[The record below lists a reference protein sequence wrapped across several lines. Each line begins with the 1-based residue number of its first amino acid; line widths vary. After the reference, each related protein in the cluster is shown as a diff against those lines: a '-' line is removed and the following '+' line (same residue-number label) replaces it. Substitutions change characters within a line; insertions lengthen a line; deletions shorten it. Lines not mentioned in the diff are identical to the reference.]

1 MFSTSTWSNGI
12 QLIIRYSIIAFVNKG
27 LDRETRRR
35 NFVVILDWL
44 KGLSDK
50 QETPLHESCILTLCR
65 LAKYDYIDPLQSKP
79 AVD

>member
-1 MFSTSTWSNGI
+1 MS
-12 QLIIRYSIIAFVNKG
+12 KG

-65 LAKYDYIDPLQSKP
+65 LAKYEYIDPIQSKL
-79 AVD
+79 ALD